1 MLDQELSAM
10 RRYSYG
16 MDKMNPGSRLVKMI
30 LPPDWPLSGPVQGEV
45 RRGTQASA
53 EPVLAFRPPP
63 VVEEDRRP
71 PQQLSSWSP
80 DPSAGESEFGSSPGE
95 VARQSAPVTEATALV
110 DAAEPVV
117 VHEARPPEAKQVA
130 PKKEGI
136 VPASKPT
143 PLAPKTPLIQDMTA
157 ILMSTRDKKT
167 CFVQFANGRVTAIKG
182 HGTGLVAAGPQKQQ
196 LRNIIMAELQTYDSL
211 VRSEP
216 NPTRRAKDIDVY
228 AELLVEKQVRRKGDH
243 ISVED
248 FLSLCG
254 EVRKFKADPASL
266 LKQIRWM
273 TREWKAYLAADPTC
287 DDDFASGMAKGYRSS
302 LMGIQTFGSHIVAG
316 LANLYGLD
324 PDDAPS
330 EFMRTRP
337 YGAAHLLRF
346 LGSCAFNTSNAHSG
360 PGALMLGAIQ
370 RDESLSEFV
379 LERVNQIL
387 GARTGNVEPEMD
399 KSIGYATAALV
410 LSLPRSKLEQMVVT
424 RAQVAQLVADIKE
437 TVQRAVVGATLEGYA
452 GRAPVGV
459 SLNLGTLDADIS
471 ILGKEFIASPAGG
484 AMSAKFH
491 ESLLILLHNAQRLEE
506 LAELD
511 ADPENLVEWED
522 RPLIDL
528 LNEHVPANF
537 DAALA
542 ISMEQAPAPRTLTI
556 QPGEIKTPANPQQA
570 ETHVDAGAATGT
582 QSSGLD
588 TAPEAPK
595 PFRVKRKD
603 AVFPQKPAAPTESNA
618 NTAPDQA
625 VAPGGKQPGSQV
637 TNSLGHHHKK
647 GWRKLTPEQRE
658 LRKEKDRL
666 FDRSSIARWTNC
678 TPEFLE
684 MVLEQKLAARE
695 AANGGRPLNQGQ
707 NLIPQPPLETKRS
720 RGVRR

>member
-1 MLDQELSAM
+1 MIAGLS
-10 RRYSYG
+10 
-16 MDKMNPGSRLVKMI
+16 
-30 LPPDWPLSGPVQGEV
+30 V
-45 RRGTQASA
+45 RAAAGLALLAAASA
-53 EPVLAFRPPP
+53 EAGDLRLDIVRLNG
-63 VVEEDRRP
+63 
-71 PQQLSSWSP
+71 
-80 DPSAGESEFGSSPGE
+80 SATRESESS
-95 VARQSAPVTEATALV
+95 VASLRVTEA
-110 DAAEPVV
+110 
-117 VHEARPPEAKQVA
+117 
-130 PKKEGI
+130 
-136 VPASKPT
+136 
-143 PLAPKTPLIQDMTA
+143 
-157 ILMSTRDKKT
+157 
-167 CFVQFANGRVTAIKG
+167 VTAGERVRTGGDG
-182 HGTGLVAAGPQKQQ
+182 HVVLQ
-196 LRNIIMAELQTYDSL
+196 LPP
-211 VRSEP
+211 V
-216 NPTRRAKDIDVY
+216 
-228 AELLVEKQVRRKGDH
+228 
-243 ISVED
+243 
-248 FLSLCG
+248 
-254 EVRKFKADPASL
+254 
-266 LKQIRWM
+266 
-273 TREWKAYLAADPTC
+273 
-287 DDDFASGMAKGYRSS
+287 
-302 LMGIQTFGSHIVAG
+302 
-316 LANLYGLD
+316 
-324 PDDAPS
+324 
-330 EFMRTRP
+330 
-337 YGAAHLLRF
+337 
-346 LGSCAFNTSNAHSG
+346 
-360 PGALMLGAIQ
+360 GALMLGAIQ

-542 ISMEQAPAPRTLTI
+542 FSMEQAPAPRTLTI

-603 AVFPQKPAAPTESNA
+603 GSLFDARLYVSPLVDAKGNQTGWMTSMTDITEPNRIREQL
-618 NTAPDQA
+618 QA
-625 VAPGGKQPGSQV
+625 SHERFTTVLEALDASVSVAPLGSEELLFANKLYRLWFGGQAA
-637 TNSLGHHHKK
+637 GHLQMVAQA
-647 GWRKLTPEQRE
+647 GVPEQP
-658 LRKEKDRL
+658 RL
-666 FDRSSIARWTNC
+666 DESLDAVDSFVGLPTG
-678 TPEFLE
+678 TLT
-684 MVLEQKLAARE
+684 AARSE
-695 AANGGRPLNQGQ
+695 NCAF
-707 NLIPQPPLETKRS
+707 
-720 RGVRR
+720 GVCSSGIFSKASIRNPYAIAL